1 MALSPFPFVSG
12 AGVVAVEFAVV
23 VTVCSATVLVA
34 DAVSTGAGL
43 LATGVTTL
51 GADVPAGLK
60 YCPYFSRSYASPS
73 TDFSNNSLIIFT
85 SASVGSLG
93 LKSPRLCKPNFST
106 ALLSASSS
114 ALSLLYH
121 FDVE

>member
-34 DAVSTGAGL
+34 DAVPTGAGL

-51 GADVPAGLK
+51 GADVPAED
-60 YCPYFSRSYASPS
+60 YW
-73 TDFSNNSLIIFT
+73 
-85 SASVGSLG
+85 
-93 LKSPRLCKPNFST
+93 
-106 ALLSASSS
+106 
-114 ALSLLYH
+114 
-121 FDVE
+121 